1 MHFIG
6 KTTILLVN
14 TAKNKITNLSYKI
27 FFVRK
32 NFYIYLLCLCNLV
45 LKIKKVAYRNIG
57 QPL

>member
-14 TAKNKITNLSYKI
+14 TAENKITNLSYKI

-32 NFYIYLLCLCNLV
+32 NFYIHLLCLCNLV

>member
-1 MHFIG
+1 MHFTG
-6 KTTILLVN
+6 KITILLIKV
-14 TAKNKITNLSYKI
+14 TENKITNLSYKI

-32 NFYIYLLCLCNLV
+32 NFYTHLLCLCNLV

>member
-1 MHFIG
+1 MHFID

-14 TAKNKITNLSYKI
+14 TAENKITNLFYKI

-32 NFYIYLLCLCNLV
+32 NFYTHLLCLCNLV